1 MRDWKQEIGKH
12 LTDLKLAP
20 AREAEIVEELAQ
32 HLDDRYRELLSGGA
46 SEDEARRSALEELSD
61 QELLAK
67 GLRRVEQQAPQEVIV
82 PGGDGGGHNLLASIW
97 QDVRYGLRQLR
108 RNPGFTIV
116 AVLTLALGIGANTAV
131 FSVVDAVLLRP
142 LPYPEPQQIVQ
153 ISLLYRGQ
161 PRSIGFSARQ
171 FDFWKSHREPFQEL
185 AATTEVGFNLGG
197 ASRPERVSALRVS
210 SGYFRLLGVAPEL
223 GREFLPDE
231 DRTGG
236 PNVAMLSYALW
247 ERDFGADPRVIGR
260 SITLDGAPFTV
271 VGVMPSGFESTSPAD
286 LWTTIGQV
294 AKTIGGGGNYDVL
307 ARLKQNV
314 SQERASSYLA
324 SLNRLYL
331 QEFDPNHDEISEKD
345 AWQISFAAFPYNYMI
360 TRSRRVPL
368 LVLLGAIGFVLLIAC
383 VNVANLQMTRAV
395 TRNREFAVR
404 AAMGAGRLR
413 ILRQMFTETVL
424 LGLLGGACSLL
435 LAYWGLHSLVAL
447 APADLPHAEHV
458 ALDRWALG
466 FTVLIAMLSGI
477 LFGVAPAVKA
487 SRLDLNEALKEGG
500 ERGISRRHR
509 LGSALASTEVA
520 LSLVLLLGSS
530 LLIET
535 FVRLLRTNPGFDPH
549 GVLSLPIWTTGTQ
562 YKSGADLAN
571 LYENALRRVRAI
583 PGVQSAA
590 VVAAGLPLERG
601 GNDYIHIAGQ
611 KDAEGF
617 SADYREITPEF
628 FRTLGVP
635 LLQGRF
641 FTMADAAETQKV
653 IIVNAAFAREHLE
666 GRNPVGEHLRSGEEI
681 VGVVG
686 DVKSHLNE
694 PAPPTFFV
702 PMAQASYQSDQLF
715 QGWFPTSVLV
725 RTAQTPLSLS
735 REIEGAIR
743 RADPNLPIGQVRT
756 MEEVFSQSI
765 AFERFLMILMTV
777 FAALALVLAV
787 VGLYGVISYSV
798 TQRTHEIGI
807 RMALGAEKTNVL
819 KMVIGQ
825 GLRLALVGVAIGIA
839 GALALTRFLSSLL
852 YGVKPTDPLTFAAV
866 SLILIAVALAAC
878 YIPARRAARV
888 DPMVALRY
896 E

>member
-1 MRDWKQEIGKH
+1 MPDWKQEIGKR

-20 AREAEIVEELAQ
+20 IREAEIVEELAQ

-46 SEDEARRSALEELSD
+46 PEDEARRLTLEELSD

-67 GLRRVEQQAPQEVIV
+67 GLRRVEQQAPQEAIV
-82 PGGDGGGHNLLASIW
+82 PGGDGGHNLLGSIW

-116 AVLTLALGIGANTAV
+116 AVLTLALGIGANTAM

-171 FDFWKSHREPFQEL
+171 FDFWKSHLEPFQEL
-185 AATTEVGFNLGG
+185 AATTEVGFSLGG
-197 ASRPERVSALRVS
+197 VSRPERVRALRVS
-210 SGYFRLLGVAPEL
+210 SGYFHLLGVAPEL

-231 DRTGG
+231 DQAGG
-236 PNVAMLSYALW
+236 PNVAILSHGLW
-247 ERDFGADPRVIGR
+247 ERDFGADPNVIGG
-260 SITLDGAPFTV
+260 SITLDDAPFTV
-271 VGVMPSGFESTSPAD
+271 VGVMPSGFESTSPVD
-286 LWTTIGQV
+286 LWSTIGQV
-294 AKTIGGGGNYDVL
+294 AKTIGGGGNYAVL
-307 ARLKQNV
+307 ARLKKNV
-314 SQERASSYLA
+314 SEGQATSYLS

-331 QEFDPNHDEISEKD
+331 LEFDPNHDEISEND
-345 AWQISFAAFPYNYMI
+345 IWQIGFAAFPYNYMI
-360 TRSRRVPL
+360 TKSQRVPL

-383 VNVANLQMTRAV
+383 VNVANLQMSRAV
-395 TRNREFAVR
+395 TRNREFALR
-404 AAMGAGRLR
+404 SAMGAGRLR
-413 ILRQMFTETVL
+413 ILRQTFTENLL
-424 LGLLGGACSLL
+424 LGLLGGACGLL
-435 LAYWGLHSLVAL
+435 LAYWGLHSLLAL
-447 APADLPHAEHV
+447 APADLPHAEHI

-466 FTVLIAMLSGI
+466 LTVLVALLSGI
-477 LFGVAPAVKA
+477 LFGVAPAFRA
-487 SRLDLNEALKEGG
+487 SWLDLNEALKEGG
-500 ERGISRRHR
+500 ARGISRRHR
-509 LGSALASTEVA
+509 LGLALASTEVA
-520 LSLVLLLGSS
+520 LSLVLLVGSS

-535 FVRLLRTNPGFDPH
+535 FVHLLRTDPGFDPH
-549 GVLSLPIWTTGTQ
+549 NVLSVPIWTTGTQ
-562 YKSGADLAN
+562 YKSVADLAN
-571 LYENALRRVRAI
+571 LYEDALRRIRAL
-583 PGVQSAA
+583 PGVDSAA
-590 VVAAGLPLERG
+590 VVAAGLPLETG

-617 SADYREITPEF
+617 SADYREITPEY

-641 FTMADAAETQKV
+641 FTMADAAQSQKV
-653 IIVNAAFAREHLE
+653 IIINAAFARKHLE
-666 GRNPVGEHLRSGEEI
+666 GRNAIGEHLRSGEEI

-686 DVKSHLNE
+686 DVKSRLYE

-725 RTAQTPLSLS
+725 RTGQNPLSLI
-735 REIEGAIR
+735 REIEGALR
-743 RADPNLPIGQVRT
+743 HADPNLPIGQVRT
-756 MEEVFSQSI
+756 MEEVFSRSI
-765 AFERFLMILMTV
+765 AFQRFLMTLMTV
-777 FAALALVLAV
+777 FAGLALVLAI

-807 RMALGAEKTNVL
+807 RMALGAERREVL
-819 KMVIGQ
+819 RMVVWQ
-825 GLRLALVGVAIGIA
+825 GLRLALIGVAIGIA

-852 YGVKPTDPLTFAAV
+852 YGVKPTDPLVFAAV
-866 SLILIAVALAAC
+866 SLILIAVAIAAC
-878 YIPARRAARV
+878 YVPARRAARV